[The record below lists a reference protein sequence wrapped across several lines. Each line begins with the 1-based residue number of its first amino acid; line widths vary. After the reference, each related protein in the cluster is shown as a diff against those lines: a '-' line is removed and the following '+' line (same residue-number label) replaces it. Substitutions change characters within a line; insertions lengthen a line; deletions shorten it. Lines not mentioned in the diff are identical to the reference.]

1 MMAGKPSFTP
11 TTGTVS
17 PRSDAARPMRGHGSP
32 PDPVVHRNA
41 AMLQGVLAVYG
52 VYYPMAT
59 ALGWERLGGPT
70 DPVTLGLAF
79 VHIAVIWGG
88 FVAARL
94 GFWRQATHA
103 FVFGSLV
110 VLSIAYPRWGLAA
123 LGPQQM
129 LHLLPILIAGVL
141 VGRRTLWAAT
151 AWLGGLFIFG
161 AWTDTRPLLVTP
173 DHVWRVSLDVGA
185 SLVGLT
191 LVAFVVDQ
199 ALIALHQSLDLA
211 RQRGADLA
219 RARDRLLL
227 EIEQRE
233 RQQTQLL
240 HAQKMEAVGRLAST
254 IAHDFNH
261 LLALVMGHAGRGL
274 ASDDPAEM
282 KAALRSAESAARRAG
297 ETSHRLV
304 DFSRHDDTAPE
315 TFDAVEAIADLEPV
329 LRRTFLPGVDVGLDL
344 DPSARL
350 AIHFDRAHLELIL
363 LGMAANAQQAMP
375 DGGQFTL
382 SVAAY
387 ALDRVEIIACDTGR
401 GMDATTRARCFE
413 PFFTTRPAAQ
423 AAGLGLAVAAHLVR
437 EAGGDITVE
446 SAPGQGSAFRIVL
459 PRQEQAPD
467 TARTGSSR
475 RPRMSRQALRQRP
488 VAGEKS

>member
-1 MMAGKPSFTP
+1 MSGKPSSKS
-11 TTGTVS
+11 TGTVP
-17 PRSDAARPMRGHGSP
+17 PRPDAARPSRGHESP
-32 PDPVVHRNA
+32 PDSVVHRNA
-41 AMLQGVLAVYG
+41 ATLQGVLAVYG
-52 VYYPMAT
+52 VYHPVAT

-70 DPVTLGLAF
+70 DPVALGLAF
-79 VHIAVIWGG
+79 AHIALIWGS

-94 GFWRQATHA
+94 GFCRQAAQA

-110 VLSIAYPRWGLAA
+110 VLSIAYPRWGLTV

-129 LHLLPILIAGVL
+129 LHLLPILVAGVL
-141 VGRRTLWAAT
+141 IGRRTLWAAT
-151 AWLGGLFIFG
+151 AWLGGLLILG
-161 AWTDTRPLLVTP
+161 AWTDTRALMVSP
-173 DHVWRVSLDVGA
+173 DHVWRVSFNVSA
-185 SLVGLT
+185 ALVGLT
-191 LVAFVVDQ
+191 LVAFVLDQ
-199 ALIALHQSLDLA
+199 ALIALHQSLGLA
-211 RQRGADLA
+211 RQRGTELA

-282 KAALRSAESAARRAG
+282 KAALRGAESAARRAG
-297 ETSHRLV
+297 EASHRLV
-304 DFSRHDDTAPE
+304 DFSRHEDTAPE

-329 LRRTFLPGVDVGLDL
+329 LRRTFLSTVDVVLDL
-344 DPSARL
+344 DPSTAL

-363 LGMAANAQQAMP
+363 LGLATNAQQAMP
-375 DGGQFTL
+375 DGGRFTL
-382 SVAAY
+382 SVAPY
-387 ALDRVEIIACDTGR
+387 ALDRVEIIARDTGR

-413 PFFTTRPAAQ
+413 PFFTTRPPAQ
-423 AAGLGLAVAAHLVR
+423 ATGLGLAVAAHLVR

-459 PRQEQAPD
+459 PRQEQVQETAP
-467 TARTGSSR
+467 RTRPSR
-475 RPRMSRQALRQRP
+475 TPKVQTQRVP
-488 VAGEKS
+488 QTGRNS

>member
-1 MMAGKPSFTP
+1 MRTGSANRMRVPAPPSGTSPAAGRATGVATP
-11 TTGTVS
+11 TIAAEHRTASMLQWVLVICGLYQPVATAVAWW
-17 PRSDAARPMRGHGSP
+17 RFDGLLDAASLAL
-32 PDPVVHRNA
+32 A
-41 AMLQGVLAVYG
+41 AAH
-52 VYYPMAT
+52 T
-59 ALGWERLGGPT
+59 ALL
-70 DPVTLGLAF
+70 
-79 VHIAVIWGG
+79 WGC
-88 FVAARL
+88 FIAARRDAL
-94 GFWRQATHA
+94 RPAARA
-103 FVFGSLV
+103 FVFGSLL
-110 VLSIAYPRWGLAA
+110 VLSIAYSRWGLA
-123 LGPQQM
+123 LQGPQHWLQ
-129 LHLLPILIAGVL
+129 LLPVLAGAVL
-141 VGRRTLWAAT
+141 LGRRTLWIAV
-151 AWLGGLFIFG
+151 AWMAGLVAIG
-161 AWTDTRPLLVTP
+161 AWQDAQPLLFAP
-173 DHVWRVSLDVGA
+173 GHVIGVA
-185 SLVGLT
+185 MAGLSAALGLA
-191 LVAFVVDQ
+191 LVAFVIDQ
-199 ALIALHQSLDLA
+199 TLIALHQSLDLA
-211 RQRGADLA
+211 RQRGAELA
-219 RARDRLLL
+219 RTRDRLLL

-240 HAQKMEAVGRLAST
+240 HARKMEAVGRLAST

-297 ETSHRLV
+297 EASHRLV
-304 DFSRHDDTAPE
+304 DFSRHDDAMPE

-329 LRRTFLPGVDVGLDL
+329 LRQTFLSGVDVALDL
-344 DPSARL
+344 DPGAAL

-363 LGMAANAQQAMP
+363 LGLAANAQQAMP

-387 ALDRVEIIACDTGR
+387 ALDRVEIIARDTGR

-423 AAGLGLAVAAHLVR
+423 ATGLGLAVAAHLVR
-437 EAGGDITVE
+437 EVGGDITVE

-475 RPRMSRQALRQRP
+475 RQRVSSQALRQRP
-488 VAGEKS
+488 AAGEQG